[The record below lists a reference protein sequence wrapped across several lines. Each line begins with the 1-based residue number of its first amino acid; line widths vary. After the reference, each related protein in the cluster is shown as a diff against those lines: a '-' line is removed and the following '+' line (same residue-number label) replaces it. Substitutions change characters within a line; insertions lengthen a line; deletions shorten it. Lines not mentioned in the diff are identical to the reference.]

1 MYHQENY
8 GKKIQILKKRV
19 VVVTAL
25 AASVAAIPVP
35 GVDVTINT
43 VFLVHEV
50 RHYMRVFGV
59 EQESVNALKD
69 FDHSLLK
76 CRYLLKSSFIMILFV
91 GTKIGIYAA
100 MMYAQSFLDCI
111 VSISGSV
118 ISSAATAAVTY
129 IFLDNML
136 QDIKDDAVLLHEHVM
151 NINADHR
158 M

>member
-25 AASVAAIPVP
+25 AVSVAAIPVP

-76 CRYLLKSSFIMILFV
+76 CRYLSSFIMILFV

-100 MMYAQSFLDCI
+100 MMYAQSFLDFI

-129 IFLDNML
+129 IFRDNML

>member
-1 MYHQENY
+1 
-8 GKKIQILKKRV
+8 
-19 VVVTAL
+19 
-25 AASVAAIPVP
+25 
-35 GVDVTINT
+35 
-43 VFLVHEV
+43 
-50 RHYMRVFGV
+50 
-59 EQESVNALKD
+59 
-69 FDHSLLK
+69 
-76 CRYLLKSSFIMILFV
+76 MILFV

-136 QDIKDDAVLLHEHVM
+136 QVIKDDAVLLHEHVM